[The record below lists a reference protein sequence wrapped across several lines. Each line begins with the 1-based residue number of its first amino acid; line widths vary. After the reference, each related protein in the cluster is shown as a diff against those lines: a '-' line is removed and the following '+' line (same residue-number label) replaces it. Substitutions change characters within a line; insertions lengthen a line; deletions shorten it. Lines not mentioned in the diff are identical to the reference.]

1 MSRIL
6 SHTVPREWEG
16 RTVQEFARRYLGLS
30 SRAFIRQ
37 KHLENGLLKNGIPCR
52 SIDRLSAG
60 DRLEICL
67 PEESQT
73 YEPVEMALSILWEDA
88 DYLIVNKPFHCPVH
102 PSPGHDRDSL
112 LNGVAYH
119 YWKTGQSP
127 AFRPLYRLDRDTT
140 GILVVGKNRTAVSS
154 AQVEKTYYAICQGR
168 LEGTGTIRAPIA
180 LEPGSKIRRCCQG
193 EGQPAVTHW
202 RALGE
207 GAGHTLLQLQ
217 LETGR
222 THQIRVHLAS
232 VGYPLAGDDL
242 YGGSRELLS
251 RQALHCGRLH
261 LTCKPLHADFNLS
274 CPWPDDW
281 LRTFPWIGKL
291 E

>member
-73 YEPVEMALSILWEDA
+73 YEPVEMTLSILWEDA

-102 PSPGHDRDSL
+102 PLRAMIGTVFSTGWHIIIGRQASL
-112 LNGVAYH
+112 RRFVLC
-119 YWKTGQSP
+119 TGWIET
-127 AFRPLYRLDRDTT
+127 RR
-140 GILVVGKNRTAVSS
+140 VSWWW
-154 AQVEKTYYAICQGR
+154 ER
-168 LEGTGTIRAPIA
+168 
-180 LEPGSKIRRCCQG
+180 
-193 EGQPAVTHW
+193 
-202 RALGE
+202 
-207 GAGHTLLQLQ
+207 
-217 LETGR
+217 TGR
-222 THQIRVHLAS
+222 Q
-232 VGYPLAGDDL
+232 
-242 YGGSRELLS
+242 
-251 RQALHCGRLH
+251 C
-261 LTCKPLHADFNLS
+261 
-274 CPWPDDW
+274 
-281 LRTFPWIGKL
+281 LRPR
-291 E
+291 